1 MNKTLPGIAAAVA
14 LSVIAWAG
22 SGVYI
27 GIRADNTLRSM
38 ALQTGTGAT
47 APWRI
52 SDVQHQR
59 GLFHSSGDL
68 VATYSPGCANLPNKD
83 DRFTVKL
90 SYTLTHL
97 PLPNAAARFQWQLSP
112 QGDTAEAFKTLF
124 GSASALGGQG
134 SVSLT
139 GAVRTDMSL
148 PAVAL
153 RRSGEVLTITPSSG
167 TLRMSGQQLAMQWK
181 IDRVV
186 IRGRGQAFDMENM
199 ALDLDIDNRS
209 KGTGS
214 GSLKVAKSSTSQGSL
229 EGLEL
234 SFEAREKGD
243 RLHMNVTPSLRKLEV
258 AGQVLTDL
266 RMQWALNGLHTDS
279 SERLIKLFEDNCGMQ
294 ALTAQ
299 ESQIATQALQTLLVK
314 GFTFGMSSLT
324 GKGANGSLEGSWIVE
339 LAAASGNTPSLAE
352 QLRSSGTIEIN
363 GSVITPQQREMAV
376 ATGFAVAQGDK
387 LSASYE
393 YTRGLFK
400 LNGHAM
406 DATPLEGILMRAD
419 ESLRSALAGA
429 GSNSSPA
436 SPRMWP

>member
-1 MNKTLPGIAAAVA
+1 MNKTWPAIGAAVA
-14 LSVIAWAG
+14 LTVIAWAG

-27 GIRADNTLRSM
+27 GIQAENTLKSM

-59 GLFHSSGDL
+59 GLFQSSGEL
-68 VATYSPGCANLPNKD
+68 MAAYSPGCASLPDKD
-83 DRFTVKL
+83 DRFKVKL
-90 SYTLTHL
+90 SYTLSHL
-97 PLPNAAARFQWQLSP
+97 PLPHEAARFQWQLTP
-112 QGDTAEAFKTLF
+112 QGDTAEAFTTLF
-124 GSASALGGQG
+124 GSASALGGKG

-139 GAVRTDMSL
+139 GAVRSDMSL

-181 IDRVV
+181 IDRLV
-186 IRGRGQAFDMENM
+186 IRGRGQAMDMENM
-199 ALDLDIDNRS
+199 AIDLDIDNRS

-214 GSLKVAKSSTSQGSL
+214 GSLKVARSSTSQGSL

-234 SFEAREKGD
+234 SVEAREKGD
-243 RLHMNVTPSLRKLEV
+243 RLNMSVTPSLRKLEV

-266 RMQWALNGLHTDS
+266 RMQWALNGLHTAS
-279 SERLIKLFEDNCGMQ
+279 AERLIQLFEDSCGMQ

-299 ESQIATQALQTLLVK
+299 ESQVAVQALQTLLVK
-314 GFTFGMSSLT
+314 GFSFGMSGLT
-324 GKGANGSLEGSWIVE
+324 GKAANGSLEGSWTVE

-352 QLRSSGTIEIN
+352 QLRSSGKIEIT
-363 GSVITPQQREMAV
+363 GSVITPQQREMTMN
-376 ATGFAVAQGDK
+376 TGFAVAQGDS
-387 LSASYE
+387 LSANYE

-419 ESLRSALAGA
+419 DSLRSALAGA
-429 GSNSSPA
+429 GGISSPA
-436 SPRMWP
+436 NRQR